1 MMVQILERFD
11 WRVVGMLFHN
21 HDIGKGA
28 GNSPCYFALA
38 AVNAQLDKQGH
49 KSVHKSFDETNG
61 SVNFT
66 QLLLHIGQR
75 SRSESIPL
83 IIMYYTLYPQI
94 AGPCYARVSYYRRHL
109 KRAVGVSESIY
120 KQFFSQY
127 FSAFE
132 LEYFFCPN

>member
-1 MMVQILERFD
+1 MVQILERFD

-83 IIMYYTLYPQI
+83 IIILYFI
-94 AGPCYARVSYYRRHL
+94 STNCWSGYARVSYYRRQKGRRRL
-109 KRAVGVSESIY
+109 
-120 KQFFSQY
+120 
-127 FSAFE
+127 
-132 LEYFFCPN
+132 

>member
-1 MMVQILERFD
+1 MVQILKRFD

-66 QLLLHIGQR
+66 QLLLHIGER
-75 SRSESIPL
+75 SRSESNAF
-83 IIMYYTLYPQI
+83 LYILFQLYNI
-94 AGPCYARVSYYRRHL
+94 LCFGCF
-109 KRAVGVSESIY
+109 GVKLASS
-120 KQFFSQY
+120 K
-127 FSAFE
+127 
-132 LEYFFCPN
+132 